1 MEHRP
6 QKTLI
11 CDLDNTLYD
20 WVSYFVPSFYSMV
33 DEAVNILG
41 CDREALLD
49 ELREVHRK
57 HKSSE
62 HSFSLLETQIY
73 KSWSLGR
80 ENEARKGIDG
90 AFKAFNSQRKK
101 SLRLYPGVSETLA
114 QLTAERCRLIAYSES
129 TIIAVVDRMRRLGI
143 ADYFSQIYC
152 RKRTIGDHDHEVDTR
167 TWIGDFPI
175 ERVTL
180 LPETI
185 RKPDQLVAELMK
197 KQLRLQVHDTYMVG
211 DSIAKDVL
219 LAQRAGFQS
228 IWAAYGAAHSEIDYN
243 KLVRVSHWSESDIAR
258 EKTLA
263 SQAASVRP
271 DFTCYQSFSEI
282 LKFMHQKV
290 IQ

>member
-1 MEHRP
+1 MEHRS

-20 WVSYFVPSFYSMV
+20 WVKYFVSSFYSMV

-41 CDREALLD
+41 CDRELLLN
-49 ELREVHRK
+49 ELRDVHRK

-73 KSWSLGR
+73 KSWSRGR
-80 ENEARKGIDG
+80 ENEALKEIDM

-101 SLRLYPGVSETLA
+101 SLQLYPGVSETLA

-143 ADYFSQIYC
+143 AKYFSQIYC
-152 RKRTIGDHDHEVDTR
+152 RKRTIGDHDYEVDTR

-175 ERVTL
+175 ERVVL

-185 RKPDQLVAELMK
+185 RKPDQLVAELLK
-197 KQLRLQVHDTYMVG
+197 KQLRLHVHETYMIG
-211 DSIAKDVL
+211 DSVAKDVL

-228 IWAAYGAAHSEIDYN
+228 IWAAYGAKHSEADYE
-243 KLVRVSHWSESDIAR
+243 KLVRISHWSESDILR
-258 EKTLA
+258 EKALVTQA
-263 SQAASVRP
+263 SSVHP
-271 DFTCYQSFSEI
+271 DYTCYTSFAEVLDI
-282 LKFMHQKV
+282 VK
-290 IQ
+290 